1 MFTVECGAIVASGG
15 SCVAQTTRPSP
26 ANPLQGVRAPLRD
39 AQGVPDRLKYT
50 ATLKGVTM
58 LAMSA

>member
-1 MFTVECGAIVASGG
+1 MWHKQLAL
-15 SCVAQTTRPSP
+15 PP

-58 LAMSA
+58 LAMSV

>member
-1 MFTVECGAIVASGG
+1 MCG
-15 SCVAQTTRPSP
+15 TNNSP
-26 ANPLQGVRAPLRD
+26 PRQPLPGVRAPLRD
-39 AQGVPDRLKYT
+39 AHGVPDRLKYT